1 MRSDDPAA
9 GMAPAGPL
17 PRAPQ
22 GSGHRMGLGTRILVG
37 MVVGA
42 LVGALAGDRAAVLE
56 PAGDLFIRFLV
67 LAAVPLVFFN
77 LLAGVTAL
85 TDLGALG
92 RLTWKITGWFVVTK
106 LVALSLG
113 IGAML
118 ALRPGVGMKLRG
130 GSVPDVA
137 EAPSFLDVLLGLVP
151 GNALKA
157 FADGNV
163 AQVVVLALILG
174 VATLHLSAAPR
185 DRLRGAYADLAE
197 LLRKVV
203 DLILKVA
210 PYGIAALMAVTVGRY
225 GADLLGPMARFVAG
239 VTAAHLLIVAL
250 YLVLLAL
257 FTSRGPLAFLKET
270 GTVWATTVATTSSL
284 ASLPLAMEGADKLG
298 VARSVHS
305 FTLPLGIQM
314 NKDGTAV
321 MLAAVVVLTAQAAG
335 VPLSAGDLAAILLMG
350 GLLSAGSGGIP
361 GGGFVVALIMV
372 EAFKLPL
379 ELAVVVGGIY
389 RLIDMGNTTVNVMG
403 NLVGTVLIAA
413 SEEPGA

>member
-1 MRSDDPAA
+1 MKSQ
-9 GMAPAGPL
+9 GAP
-17 PRAPQ
+17 RT
-22 GSGHRMGLGTRILVG
+22 RMGLGTRILLG

-42 LVGALAGDRAAVLE
+42 VAGAMVGERATVVE
-56 PAGDLFIRFLV
+56 PVGDLFIRFLV

-92 RLTWKITGWFVVTK
+92 RLTGKITGWFVATK
-106 LVALSLG
+106 LVALALG

-118 ALRPGVGMKLRG
+118 ALRPGVGMTLRG
-130 GSVPDVA
+130 GSAPELA

-151 GNALKA
+151 GNAFKA

-174 VATLHLSAAPR
+174 VATLHLPAAPR
-185 DRLRGAYADLAE
+185 DRLRGLYADLAE

-225 GADLLGPMARFVAG
+225 GAELLGPMARFVAG
-239 VTAAHLLIVAL
+239 VTAAHLLMVAL

-257 FTSRGPLAFLKET
+257 FTPRGPAAFLRET

-284 ASLPLAMEGADKLG
+284 ASLPLAMEGADRLG
-298 VARSVHS
+298 VPRSIHS

-335 VPLSAGDLAAILLMG
+335 VPLSTGDLLTVVLMG

-403 NLVGTVLIAA
+403 NLVGTVLIGA
-413 SEEPGA
+413 SEEPRAARQVTTS